1 MFYWKLNDDVN
12 QFTGT
17 FENYTHLFIFLVNH
31 TWSKLQQKGHAPSSR
46 TAHAATSI
54 GKKVFIHGGMSAV
67 GAALDDVYSLDT
79 G

>member
-12 QFTGT
+12 QFMVLLKIILISL
-17 FENYTHLFIFLVNH
+17 YSVNH

-54 GKKVFIHGGMSAV
+54 GKKLFIHGGMSAV